1 MAQTTA
7 ILYTILGAIVL
18 FGGTG
23 FLVALIAM
31 AKYSS
36 HD

>member
-7 ILYTILGAIVL
+7 VLYIILGAITV
-18 FGGTG
+18 FGGAG

-36 HD
+36 RD

>member
-7 ILYTILGAIVL
+7 IFHTILGAIVL
-18 FGGTG
+18 FGGAG
-23 FLVALIAM
+23 FVIALIAM

-36 HD
+36 RD

>member
-18 FGGTG
+18 LGGSG
-23 FLVALIAM
+23 FVIALIAM
-31 AKYSS
+31 AKSS
-36 HD
+36 SRD